1 MDQLISVF
9 GLDWRLLLVQSVNFG
24 LLLLI
29 LWRFVYR
36 PVLLMIDERREKIAE
51 GVRTAEAA
59 SARLA
64 EADEEGKG
72 IIGSASREAESL
84 VAEARARADEKAI
97 EIAKTA
103 EKKAAMTLADASAR
117 AEESKRR
124 ALQEGQRDIAR
135 AAMLAAEKIL
145 RTSKSSK

>member
-1 MDQLISVF
+1 MDQLIETL
-9 GLDWRLLLVQSVNFG
+9 GIDWRLLLMQAVNFG

-36 PVLLMIDERREKIAE
+36 PVLAMIDERREKIAE

-59 SARLA
+59 NARLA
-64 EADEEGKG
+64 EADAEGKG
-72 IIGSASREAESL
+72 IIGSASREAELL
-84 VAEARARADEKAI
+84 VANARMRADESAV

-117 AEESKRR
+117 AEESKRL
-124 ALQEGQRDIAR
+124 ALKEVQRDIVR

-145 RTSKSSK
+145 RTSK